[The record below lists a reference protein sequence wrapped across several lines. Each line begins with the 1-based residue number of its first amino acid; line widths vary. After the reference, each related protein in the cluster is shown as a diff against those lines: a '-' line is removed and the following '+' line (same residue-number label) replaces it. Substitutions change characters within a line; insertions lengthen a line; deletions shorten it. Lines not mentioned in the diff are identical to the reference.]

1 MLNKENAFKMKKL
14 HQNPKKK
21 MLVISLE
28 SLEQENKELSNQIT
42 NLESRLFEKKKESDM
57 LTESSDMLKKSLME
71 FISEE
76 NSLLHEINFL
86 DSEKLKLLESYD
98 EVSEKYEKNISVL
111 ESMIKDVGFMKGEI
125 GTLLIKTNM
134 LEEEIPDKFR
144 DAENLDKKIKST
156 FIRAITDLK
165 NRINSAERQAKVLYY
180 KKENI

>member
-1 MLNKENAFKMKKL
+1 
-14 HQNPKKK
+14 
-21 MLVISLE
+21 VLE
-28 SLEQENKELSNQIT
+28 SLDRENKELSNQIKG
-42 NLESRLFEKKKESDM
+42 LESGLFEKKKETDM
-57 LTESSDMLKKSLME
+57 LAENSDILKKSLME

-76 NSLLHEINFL
+76 NSLLHEIDFL

-98 EVSEKYEKNISVL
+98 EVSEKYEINMSVL
-111 ESMIKDVGFMKGEI
+111 ENLIKDVEFMKGEI

-165 NRINSAERQAKVLYY
+165 NRIDTVERQAKVLYY

>member
-1 MLNKENAFKMKKL
+1 M
-14 HQNPKKK
+14 
-21 MLVISLE
+21 LE
-28 SLEQENKELSNQIT
+28 SLDRENKELSNQIKG
-42 NLESRLFEKKKESDM
+42 LESGLFEKKKETDM
-57 LTESSDMLKKSLME
+57 LAENSDILKKSLME

-76 NSLLHEINFL
+76 NSLLHEIDFL

-98 EVSEKYEKNISVL
+98 EVSEKYEINMSVL
-111 ESMIKDVGFMKGEI
+111 ENLIKDVEFMKGEI

-165 NRINSAERQAKVLYY
+165 NRIDTVERQAKVLYY

>member
-1 MLNKENAFKMKKL
+1 M
-14 HQNPKKK
+14 
-21 MLVISLE
+21 LE
-28 SLEQENKELSNQIT
+28 SLDRENKELSNQIKG
-42 NLESRLFEKKKESDM
+42 LESGLFEKKKETDM
-57 LTESSDMLKKSLME
+57 LAENSDILKKSLME

-76 NSLLHEINFL
+76 NSLLHEIDFL

-98 EVSEKYEKNISVL
+98 EVSEKYEINMSVL
-111 ESMIKDVGFMKGEI
+111 ENLIKDVEFMKGEI
-125 GTLLIKTNM
+125 GTLLIKTKM

-165 NRINSAERQAKVLYY
+165 NRIDTVERQAKVLYY

>member
-1 MLNKENAFKMKKL
+1 
-14 HQNPKKK
+14 
-21 MLVISLE
+21 VLE
-28 SLEQENKELSNQIT
+28 SLDRENKELSNQIKG
-42 NLESRLFEKKKESDM
+42 LESGLFEKKKETDM
-57 LTESSDMLKKSLME
+57 LAENSDILKKSLME

-76 NSLLHEINFL
+76 NSLLHEIDFL

-98 EVSEKYEKNISVL
+98 EVSEKYEINMSVL
-111 ESMIKDVGFMKGEI
+111 ENLIKDVEFMKGEI
-125 GTLLIKTNM
+125 GTLLIKTKM

-165 NRINSAERQAKVLYY
+165 NRIDTVERQAKVLYY